1 MIVNSC
7 MHISKAVALIA
18 ASLMLVCGCDNG
30 SKGSSCVEGKV
41 AAGGGVAA
49 VTDVAGGGK
58 ITIEKKTAERSCTVK
73 IAGVDRP
80 VSFTASMEYP
90 MHFGIPIVRRDFIV
104 PVK

>member
-1 MIVNSC
+1 

-41 AAGGGVAA
+41 VAGGGVAT

-58 ITIEKKTAERSCTVK
+58 ITIEKKAAERSCSLK
-73 IAGVDRP
+73 IGGKECS
-80 VSFTASMEYP
+80 VSFSASMEYP
-90 MHFGIPIVRRDFIV
+90 MHFGIPIVRKDFIV